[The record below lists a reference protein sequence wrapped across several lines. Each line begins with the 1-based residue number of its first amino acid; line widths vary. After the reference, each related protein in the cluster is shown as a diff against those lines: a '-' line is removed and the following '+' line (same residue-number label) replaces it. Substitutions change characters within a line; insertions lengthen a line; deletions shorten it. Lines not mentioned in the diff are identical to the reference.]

1 MNISNVIEDLSIT
14 DHQIFYKNH
23 EVFNVDDFVKNHNT
37 HTFTS
42 VINNYACNTCDYCD
56 YPCSGFEP
64 KLGPS
69 FFAVDDEYFDV
80 YDLYECTDYLDVSDK
95 DFVVAY
101 NNDCY
106 GYDTVI
112 DPATFKARAEVML
125 SEYLKHIKKC
135 AASNPEDLQLIKQ
148 LYSADTLDLINSI
161 DFVAN
166 AKDISFSD
174 SSVFY
179 KSKEIVNIKDLVAKN
194 TCEQLSFILN
204 EDYAW
209 NLKGTCHACNVVN
222 DHEIA
227 VDSWLF
233 KVDPLKFTSH
243 IDLKRIGFSD
253 FDLRSFNKKQF
264 GYNAVIDKET
274 FINKASEIIKSIFD
288 NMHDNRND
296 PYELSSYLEYFEPVI
311 SKKISEIIKNENQI
325 ELTSKQSKGRG
336 R

>member
-1 MNISNVIEDLSIT
+1 MDFSKIIKDISIT
-14 DHQIFYKNH
+14 KEKIFYKNR
-23 EVFNVDDFVKNHNT
+23 EVFNLDDLVKNHNT
-37 HTFTS
+37 N
-42 VINNYACNTCDYCD
+42 VLAYIINNYASNTCDYCD
-56 YPCSGFEP
+56 CPCSGSEP

-80 YDLYECTDYLDVSDK
+80 DPYECTDYLDVSDK

-125 SEYLKHIKKC
+125 SEYLKHIEKC
-135 AASNPEDLQLIKQ
+135 ASLNPEDLQLIKQ
-148 LYSADTLDLINSI
+148 LYSADTLNLINSI

-174 SSVFY
+174 NSVFY

-209 NLKGTCHACNVVN
+209 YLKGTCHVCNVVN

-227 VDSWLF
+227 VYSWLF

-243 IDLKRIGFSD
+243 IDLKSIEFSD
-253 FDLRSFNKKQF
+253 FDLESFNKKQF

-288 NMHDNRND
+288 NMYDNRDD
-296 PYELSSYLEYFEPVI
+296 PEELSSYLECLEPVI
-311 SKKISEIIKNENQI
+311 SKKISEIIKNENQN

>member
-14 DHQIFYKNH
+14 DHQIFYKKH
-23 EVFNVDDFVKNHNT
+23 EVFNLDDFVKNHNT
-37 HTFTS
+37 D
-42 VINNYACNTCDYCD
+42 VLAYIINNYAHDTCDFCD
-56 YPCSGFEP
+56 YPCSVSEP

-80 YDLYECTDYLDVSDK
+80 DPYECTDYLDVSDK
-95 DFVVAY
+95 DFVAAY

-125 SEYLKHIKKC
+125 SEYLKHIKKF

-148 LYSADTLDLINSI
+148 LYSSDTLDLINSV

-174 SSVFY
+174 NSVFY
-179 KSKEIVNIKDLVAKN
+179 KSKEIVNIKDLVIKN

-209 NLKGTCHACNVVN
+209 HLKGTCHACNVVN

-227 VDSWLF
+227 VDSRLF

-243 IDLKRIGFSD
+243 IDLKRIEFSD
-253 FDLRSFNKKQF
+253 FDLESFNKNQF
-264 GYNAVIDKET
+264 GYNAVIDKEN
-274 FINKASEIIKSIFD
+274 FIKKASEIISSIFD
-288 NMHDNRND
+288 NMYDNRDD
-296 PYELSSYLEYFEPVI
+296 PEELSSYLECLEPVI
-311 SKKISEIIKNENQI
+311 SKKISEIIKDENKQ
-325 ELTSKQSKGRG
+325 TSKISNGRG

>member
-1 MNISNVIEDLSIT
+1 MDFSKIIKDISIT
-14 DHQIFYKNH
+14 KEKIFYKNR
-23 EVFNVDDFVKNHNT
+23 EVFNLDDLVKNHNT
-37 HTFTS
+37 N
-42 VINNYACNTCDYCD
+42 VLAYIINNYASNTCDYCD
-56 YPCSGFEP
+56 CPCSGSEP

-80 YDLYECTDYLDVSDK
+80 DPYECTDYLDVSDT

-125 SEYLKHIKKC
+125 SEYLKHIKKL

-148 LYSADTLDLINSI
+148 LYSADTLNLINSI

-174 SSVFY
+174 NSVFY

-209 NLKGTCHACNVVN
+209 YLKGTCHACNVVN

-243 IDLKRIGFSD
+243 IDLKRIEFSD
-253 FDLRSFNKKQF
+253 FDLESFNKKQF

-274 FINKASEIIKSIFD
+274 FINNASEIIKSIFD
-288 NMHDNRND
+288 NMYDNRDD
-296 PYELSSYLEYFEPVI
+296 PEELSSYLEYFEPVI
-311 SKKISEIIKNENQI
+311 SKKISEIIKNENQN
-325 ELTSKQSKGRG
+325 ELTSKKSKGRG

>member
-1 MNISNVIEDLSIT
+1 MDFSKIIKDISIT
-14 DHQIFYKNH
+14 KEKIFYKNH
-23 EVFNVDDFVKNHNT
+23 DVFDLDDFVKNHNT
-37 HTFTS
+37 NALEYI
-42 VINNYACNTCDYCD
+42 INNYAYDNSDYCD
-56 YPCSGFEP
+56 CFCTSDP

-69 FFAVDDEYFDV
+69 FFAVDADCFRVDP
-80 YDLYECTDYLDVSDK
+80 YECTDYLEVSDK

-125 SEYLKHIKKC
+125 SEYLKHIKKS
-135 AASNPEDLQLIKQ
+135 ATSNPEDLQLIKQ

-174 SSVFY
+174 NSVFY

-209 NLKGTCHACNVVN
+209 HLKGTCHACNIVN

-243 IDLKRIGFSD
+243 IDLKRIEFSD
-253 FDLRSFNKKQF
+253 FDLESFNKKQF
-264 GYNAVIDKET
+264 GSNYNAVIDKET
-274 FINKASEIIKSIFD
+274 FIAKATLLCSSIFD
-288 NMHDNRND
+288 EMYDHKDD
-296 PYELSSYLEYFEPVI
+296 PEELSSYLEYFEPVI
-311 SKKISEIIKNENQI
+311 SKKISEIIKNEN
-325 ELTSKQSKGRG
+325 ELTSKLSKGRG